1 MTVNDLPQEL
11 LSKIREQ
18 FYATPKVRQME
29 VTRQMFLRNGN
40 LTAALAMAQDIET
53 LYNKCVYEYM
63 EQNKEQ
69 VEQVEIAKAEMS
81 IDDKEELM
89 RRLLVCF
96 MCADIIESSVID
108 MDDILHRY
116 DKNMYMEMFND
127 IRQVMQM
134 SKEKLKYLQENS
146 GYMKDLVWGEKC
158 DDMYEMALSKAGAIM
173 RKRKNNPNYG
183 KNTEKFYSSSAS
195 RGLASH
201 SSGAD

>member
-127 IRQVMQM
+127 IRQVMHM

-146 GYMKDLVWGEKC
+146 GYMKDLVWGDKC
-158 DDMYEMALSKAGAIM
+158 DDMYEMVLSKAGAIM

-183 KNTEKFYSSSAS
+183 KNIEKFYK
-195 RGLASH
+195 
-201 SSGAD
+201 

>member
-69 VEQVEIAKAEMS
+69 VEQEEIAKAEMS

-116 DKNMYMEMFND
+116 DKNMYMEIFND
-127 IRQVMQM
+127 IRQVMHM

-146 GYMKDLVWGEKC
+146 GYMKDLVWGDKC

-173 RKRKNNPNYG
+173 RKRKNDPNYG
-183 KNTEKFYSSSAS
+183 KNTEKFYKC
-195 RGLASH
+195 
-201 SSGAD
+201 